1 MKEMMIQ
8 QVMTQPKNIIFREI
22 AVPEPGPDQ
31 VLVKIKKIG
40 ICGSDIH
47 V

>member
-1 MKEMMIQ
+1 MNGTMIQ
-8 QVMTQPKNIIFREI
+8 QVMTAPKKIEFRKI
-22 AVPEPGPDQ
+22 AIPETGDNQ

-40 ICGSDIH
+40 